1 MHTAHAQPE
10 LVCETDDKPAG
21 CSDTFVVVVVAVVV
35 VVFAVPGD
43 VGVVMVSSPKSSA
56 EAAVPGCLL
65 CFALAVSL
73 DFSDPVSELC
83 SVA

>member
-10 LVCETDDKPAG
+10 LLCETDDKPAG
-21 CSDTFVVVVVAVVV
+21 CSDTFVVVVAAVV
-35 VVFAVPGD
+35 VVFAVPGG

-56 EAAVPGCLL
+56 EAAVPGCLR
-65 CFALAVSL
+65 FALAVSL